1 MFLFDNR
8 CRMQQAFLVLVCW
21 GLLMPAAA
29 MADQVIAKV
38 NGQPVTESEL
48 EAFTQKV
55 PEPFKAAFKKK
66 ALQQIIDARVFY
78 SLGVKAG
85 LLKTEEYKEKIAK
98 AQQMIVTDLFMEKN
112 LKPRITIT
120 DKQVA
125 DFYRENK
132 ARFSTPKKIIPGH
145 IVVKDKDTAVALR
158 KKITP
163 ANFDDIAAG
172 LAQTHPE
179 ARFFKLGWTEIG
191 KTRMPQAFEEAA
203 AALEKGQISPVV
215 ETAIGY
221 HIIKVYDVQPA
232 QEKSFSE
239 VKDKIK
245 ENLIQTQLHRLKQ
258 EYIDT
263 ANVEILAREYQ

>member
-1 MFLFDNR
+1 
-8 CRMQQAFLVLVCW
+8 MQQTFLVLVCW

-29 MADQVIAKV
+29 MDDQVIAKV
-38 NGQPVTESEL
+38 NGQPVMESEL

-66 ALQQIIDARVFY
+66 ALQQIIDTRVFY

-85 LLKTEEYKEKIAK
+85 LLKTDEYKERIAK

-132 ARFSTPKKIIPGH
+132 ARFNTVKKIIPAH
-145 IVVKDKDTAVALR
+145 IVVKDKDTAAALR

-163 ANFDDIAAG
+163 DNFDDIAAG
-172 LAQTHPE
+172 LARTHPE
-179 ARFFKLGWTEIG
+179 SRFFKLGWTEIG
-191 KTRMPQAFEEAA
+191 KTRMPRAFEEAA
-203 AALEKGQISPVV
+203 SALEKGQISPVV

-221 HIIKVYDVQPA
+221 HIIKVYDIQPA

-239 VKDKIK
+239 VKDNIRASLTR
-245 ENLIQTQLHRLKQ
+245 NQLNRLKQ
-258 EYIDT
+258 QYLK
-263 ANVEILAREYQ
+263 AAEIEIIVLEYQ